1 MEDHRKRVW
10 IGWKRNHKTQPG
22 NICLYD
28 SLGQWIGNISQK
40 GKIVADQSVSFNAD
54 VYCIY
59 EDKDHNIWMG
69 TREDGLFLFRFQG
82 EDNYQVTCYLPDKDN
97 PYSISS
103 KSIFSIL
110 QDSSGRIWIGTFG
123 GGINLVESA
132 SAGGDLRFV
141 HYGNILNNYPIHVC
155 EKVRCLYEV
164 ADGVILIGT
173 TGGLL
178 SCSTDFS
185 RPEEIRFF
193 IMFVMSVIPV

>member
-1 MEDHRKRVW
+1 MTRSLEQAYVYEKGVRVPISFQAFSYFIDHHKNLWYTTPGSELGYLSFHQSGLDYIINRHKESARSLMEDHRKRVW

-103 KSIFSIL
+103 KSIFSI
-110 QDSSGRIWIGTFG
+110 
-123 GGINLVESA
+123 
-132 SAGGDLRFV
+132 
-141 HYGNILNNYPIHVC
+141 
-155 EKVRCLYEV
+155 
-164 ADGVILIGT
+164 
-173 TGGLL
+173 
-178 SCSTDFS
+178 
-185 RPEEIRFF
+185 
-193 IMFVMSVIPV
+193 